1 MLSYVYNSEKVYLAQ
16 VAQEKMKEFE
26 TRKNRYKKEWVDQLV
41 EHSRKEI
48 LLKASLGE
56 GSTTFYMEK
65 VFHDLKPLL
74 STIEDK
80 EEQYEIS
87 NEDKDYLMT
96 EVIRHYSNE
105 KEYPF
110 LICRPQPTYNTNALF
125 FSWILPETEES

>member
-1 MLSYVYNSEKVYLAQ
+1 MLSYVYNPEKVYLSQ
-16 VAQEKMKEFE
+16 VAREKMKEFE
-26 TRKNRYKKEWVDQLV
+26 MRKTRYKKEWVDQLV
-41 EHSRKEI
+41 DCARKEI
-48 LLKASLGE
+48 LLKSSLGE

-65 VFHDLKPLL
+65 AFYNLKPLV

-96 EVIRHYSNE
+96 EVVRHYSNE

-110 LICRPQPTYNTNALF
+110 LVCRPQPGYNTNALY
-125 FSWILPETEES
+125 FSWILSETDEL